1 MSLALD
7 HVADLADFIT
17 AAPTS
22 FHAASEGA
30 RRLAAAG
37 FVEQDETQA
46 WDSSPG
52 GHYLVRD
59 GALFGWR
66 IPDDADL
73 ATGRP
78 GRRRVDGGQ
87 VTGPGQ
93 GGAGDPEGG
102 HHGLAVIVAQRHQPR
117 VGLGDEDRLEIG
129 KRLGTNRGPD
139 QVVA

>member
-7 HVADLADFIT
+7 HVADLADFIS

-66 IPDDADL
+66 IPDDAGPSTALRIVGSHTDSPTFALKPHPDL
-73 ATGRP
+73 DSFGWRQL
-78 GRRRVDGGQ
+78 GVEIYGG
-87 VTGPGQ
+87 P
-93 GGAGDPEGG
+93 
-102 HHGLAVIVAQRHQPR
+102 L
-117 VGLGDEDRLEIG
+117 LNSWLDR
-129 KRLGTNRGPD
+129 
-139 QVVA
+139 